1 MEGVEHFLYRVAID
15 EGYKG
20 NRANS
25 LTLDVLYPEVSDLRK
40 SLLRNYLSPYK
51 VDDLFDFQQAT
62 NETQRSG
69 PVLCEKRN
77 DVMTVVNV

>member
-1 MEGVEHFLYRVAID
+1 MEGVEHFLYGVALD

-25 LTLDVLYPEVSDLRK
+25 LTLDVLYPEVSNLRK
-40 SLLRNYLSPYK
+40 SQLRNYNILSK
-51 VDDLFDFQQAT
+51 VDDLFDFQQAI

-69 PVLCEKRN
+69 PVYYVKN
-77 DVMTVVNV
+77 VMT

>member
-1 MEGVEHFLYRVAID
+1 MEGIEHFLYGVAID

-25 LTLDVLYPEVSDLRK
+25 LTLDVLYPEVSNLRK
-40 SLLRNYLSPYK
+40 SLLRNYNVLSITLK

-62 NETQRSG
+62 NEAVQYY
-69 PVLCEKRN
+69 VKNL
-77 DVMTVVNV
+77 MT